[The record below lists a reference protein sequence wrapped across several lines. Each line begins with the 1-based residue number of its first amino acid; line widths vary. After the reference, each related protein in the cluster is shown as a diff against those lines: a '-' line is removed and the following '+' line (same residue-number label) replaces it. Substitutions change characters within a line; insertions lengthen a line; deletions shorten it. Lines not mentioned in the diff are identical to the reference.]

1 MEPLILPRNCG
12 NCAHY
17 DGDHYCA
24 LHRNDRLLAGWIIE
38 PEQVVCAKHKLDTEA
53 AHNEA
58 GVEGAA
64 V

>member
-1 MEPLILPRNCG
+1 MNEPLILPRNCA

-24 LHRNDRLLAGWIIE
+24 LPRNERLLAGWIIE
-38 PEQVVCAKHKLDTEA
+38 PEQVVCAKQENKEPET
-53 AHNEA
+53 
-58 GVEGAA
+58 VEGAA